1 MAKNKAKLQNA
12 VRQLDRALELP
23 AGTLSGGA
31 HIELNS
37 NREAVIDGCKGI
49 IDYGEEAVRL
59 NIGNGSV
66 TFLGRSLMLK
76 NLTDKQAILVGHIQR
91 IEFDG

>member
-12 VRQLDRALELP
+12 ARQLDRALELP

-37 NREAVIDGCKGI
+37 NREAVIDGC
-49 IDYGEEAVRL
+49 
-59 NIGNGSV
+59 N
-66 TFLGRSLMLK
+66 
-76 NLTDKQAILVGHIQR
+76 
-91 IEFDG
+91 IEFKLASTVKANVKSYLEKIVAIAPEAAKAIPDSAFFGLE

>member
-1 MAKNKAKLQNA
+1 MAKNRPKLQNA
-12 VRQLDRALELP
+12 ARRLDRALELP

-37 NREAVIDGCKGI
+37 NREAVVDGCKGI
-49 IDYGEEAVRL
+49 IDYGEESVRL

-66 TFLGRSLMLK
+66 TFSGRGLMLK
-76 NLTDKQAILVGHIQR
+76 NLTDKEAILVGHIQR
-91 IEFDG
+91 IDFDS

>member
-12 VRQLDRALELP
+12 ARQRDRALELP

-76 NLTDKQAILVGHIQR
+76 NLTDKQAILVSHIQR

>member
-1 MAKNKAKLQNA
+1 MAKNKAHLHNA
-12 VRQLDRALELP
+12 ARQLDRALELP

>member
-12 VRQLDRALELP
+12 ARQLDRALELP

-49 IDYGEEAVRL
+49 IGYGEEAVRL